1 MRSWIGAV
9 AAAIMLTGCDVPL
22 LVAAKVNDAEGV
34 GLTHVEFPA
43 RLLVVPEG
51 LPEQAYGG
59 VMRGYVNGAA
69 VLEVTAETGE
79 TCAGRFEPDGTGR
92 VTCGA
97 RVMRFASE
105 GKPKQAFSGAEY
117 REAVVDGVLVRSA
130 FGWGRGAELGVVRR
144 AVTERRSLGAREV
157 RAMTKG

>member
-1 MRSWIGAV
+1 MLKWM
-9 AAAIMLTGCDVPL
+9 AAAAVMAGLAGCDVPL
-22 LVAAKVNDAEGV
+22 LVAAEVNDAEGV

-43 RLLVVPEG
+43 RMVVVPEG
-51 LPEQAYGG
+51 RPEQVYGG
-59 VMRGYVNGAA
+59 TLRGYVNGAA

-79 TCAGRFEPDGTGR
+79 TCAGRFEPDGAGL

-117 REAVVDGVLVRSA
+117 RAAVVDGVSVRSA
-130 FGWGRGAELGVVRR
+130 FGWGRGADMGVVRR
-144 AVTERRSLGAREV
+144 ALAERRSLSAGEV
-157 RAMTKG
+157 RAMTRG